1 MKIKFKIKIVV
12 PFVGEI
18 VIEIEKP

>member
-1 MKIKFKIKIVV
+1 MKIKLKIKIVV

-18 VIEIEKP
+18 VIELEKP